1 MGKTVILLSPR
12 PVKQVHCVQYFNN
25 EIMQEEFCLMRFKL
39 KSHVYN
45 LISYAAPTIGLSNFH
60 VTILN
65 STTVEAVWRLPY
77 ATTGIN
83 GIVRGFKIYV
93 VKVNGTRQIIN
104 VEDPTAQTYIITGL
118 EQSATYLFSI
128 VIYTVG
134 DGPQSVILHKTMPDS
149 GDYT

>member
-1 MGKTVILLSPR
+1 M
-12 PVKQVHCVQYFNN
+12 C
-25 EIMQEEFCLMRFKL
+25 
-39 KSHVYN
+39 N
-45 LISYAAPTIGLSNFH
+45 LIHNVSHAAPSIGLSNFH
-60 VTILN
+60 ITILN

-93 VKVNGTRQIIN
+93 VKVNGTRQTIN
-104 VEDPTAQTYIITGL
+104 VEDPAAQTYIITGL

-134 DGPQSVILHKTMPDS
+134 DGPQSIILHITMPDS
-149 GDYT
+149 GDHDNSSPVLKSYQSLHSFCSLSQILIH